1 MRRLA
6 WLAALVAAL
15 SPVHALADVKVTVS
29 GAVARPGLQSLHGGS
44 RFSAAVLAATP
55 TDDAYPL
62 AASVLRAAE
71 LPAQHAQKAGVLFD
85 LNLIATSPDVPVPLA
100 ARAASI
106 HEWID
111 ALPVTGRV
119 RADLQPRRL
128 EVDAGGNRVLADG
141 DQFQY
146 PWRPDTVRVVGA
158 VPLPCVL
165 PHVPL
170 RDARDYLHD
179 CVVDAGAADRDL
191 LIVVQPDGEVQRLG
205 IAAWNRSP
213 AQALAPGAVLYVPL
227 DEAATQS
234 LAPGLNDELA
244 AFLATQ
250 PLPLDRP

>member
-6 WLAALVAAL
+6 WLVALFAVLA
-15 SPVHALADVKVTVS
+15 PIHALADVQVTVA
-29 GAVARPGLQSLHGGS
+29 GAVVRPGAQSWPEGS

-55 TDDAYPL
+55 TEEAYPL
-62 AASVLRAAE
+62 GASVLRAAE
-71 LPAQHAQKAGVLFD
+71 LPAQRALKAGVLYD
-85 LNLIATSPDVPVPLA
+85 LNVIATAPDVAAPLA
-100 ARAASI
+100 VRAAAI
-106 HEWID
+106 HDWID

-141 DQFQY
+141 DRFQY
-146 PWRPDTVRVVGA
+146 PRRPDTVRVVGA
-158 VPLPCVL
+158 VPLLCTL

-170 RDARDYLHD
+170 RNARDYLRE
-179 CVVDAGAADRDL
+179 CAVDSGAADRDFL
-191 LIVVQPDGEVQRLG
+191 LVVQPDGEVQRLG
-205 IAAWNRSP
+205 IAAWNRSA

-227 DEAATQS
+227 DEAASQS

-250 PLPLDRP
+250 PLPVDAP